1 LILINWIYFG
11 RAASDRNRHNIDGD
25 MHSSSAL
32 MEIMQ
37 LASWR
42 LSYQLPRV
50 ADTFKL
56 AWLWIKLS

>member
-1 LILINWIYFG
+1 
-11 RAASDRNRHNIDGD
+11 
-25 MHSSSAL
+25 MHSFSAL

-56 AWLWIKLS
+56 AWLWIKLN